1 MVGGVKVGG
10 LEEGGY
16 STLICLHLPV
26 WCAAGS
32 IQHLPQPQPQTLNG
46 TSCLSPAPLHCF
58 QAYVWY
64 LADAGI
70 FIVSLFFCFFV
81 FFRFWRWE
89 AKRTGLAME
98 EGWVEIKASAL
109 VHMFPQSWSDA
120 MGWTWRFLP
129 EAFWSV
135 LNLLWWEISNVS
147 RPDLPP
153 CERNR
158 SPVILPFIKNM
169 FTMFLINCNL

>member
-70 FIVSLFFCFFV
+70 FIVSLFYFFYFFFV
-81 FFRFWRWE
+81 SGDEKQKEQVWQWRKGGLKSKHLPWCTCFPRAEAMRWAEHEGSFLKLSGLFWIYYGGRFQTCQGQTFHHVKGTV
-89 AKRTGLAME
+89 ALLFCHLSRTC
-98 EGWVEIKASAL
+98 S
-109 VHMFPQSWSDA
+109 PCSW
-120 MGWTWRFLP
+120 
-129 EAFWSV
+129 
-135 LNLLWWEISNVS
+135 
-147 RPDLPP
+147 
-153 CERNR
+153 
-158 SPVILPFIKNM
+158 
-169 FTMFLINCNL
+169 

>member
-70 FIVSLFFCFFV
+70 FIVSLFFFYFF
-81 FFRFWRWE
+81 FSFLEMRSKKNRFGNGGRVGWNQSICPGAHVSPE
-89 AKRTGLAME
+89 LKRCDGLNMK
-98 EGWVEIKASAL
+98 V
-109 VHMFPQSWSDA
+109 PSWS
-120 MGWTWRFLP
+120 FLVCS
-129 EAFWSV
+129 EFIMVGDFKRVKA
-135 LNLLWWEISNVS
+135 
-147 RPDLPP
+147 RP
-153 CERNR
+153 
-158 SPVILPFIKNM
+158 S
-169 FTMFLINCNL
+169 TMWKEP